1 MINYYYFFQGPEM
14 AFASMQNTKMTC
26 VFSLDHSFQSELE
39 HVDFDASTVRSNM
52 PLGKNLYNLLGRK
65 NIILIIILH

>member
-1 MINYYYFFQGPEM
+1 M

-39 HVDFDASTVRSNM
+39 HVDFDASTVRSNI
-52 PLGKNLYNLLGRK
+52 PLGKNCIIFFGRK
-65 NIILIIILH
+65 KILFS

>member
-1 MINYYYFFQGPEM
+1 M

-39 HVDFDASTVRSNM
+39 HVDFDASTVRSNI
-52 PLGKNLYNLLGRK
+52 PLGKKLYDFFR
-65 NIILIIILH
+65 

>member
-39 HVDFDASTVRSNM
+39 HVDFDASTVRSNI
-52 PLGKNLYNLLGRK
+52 PLGKNLYNFLGRK
-65 NIILIIILH
+65 NIIFIIILD

>member
-39 HVDFDASTVRSNM
+39 HVDFDASTVRSNI
-52 PLGKNLYNLLGRK
+52 PLGKNCIIFFGRK
-65 NIILIIILH
+65 KILFS